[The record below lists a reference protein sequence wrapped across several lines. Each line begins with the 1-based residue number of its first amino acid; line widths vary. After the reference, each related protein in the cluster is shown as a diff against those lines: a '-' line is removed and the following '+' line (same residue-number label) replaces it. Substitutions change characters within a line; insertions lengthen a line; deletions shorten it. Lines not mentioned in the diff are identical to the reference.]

1 MAGSL
6 MIAVELMGGPFDGQ
20 TIRIPND
27 TKTIEMVSNISLEV
41 FMEDDFSV
49 KEIEEIPT
57 KICIYQMNDEGKYWF
72 KEER

>member
-1 MAGSL
+1 